1 MELCTFISLH
11 CSGCIF
17 HVLQTFRIKN
27 HQAHKISL
35 LTACS
40 VVVANMIGTGV
51 FTSLGFQ
58 LQTAQNLWSILI
70 LWLGGGIIA
79 LCGAMAYAELGA
91 HFKATGGDY
100 VFLARVFHPIAG
112 YLSAWAGLTIGFS
125 APIALAAIAF
135 IKYMAPVVALDPWI
149 AKLIA
154 VGIIL
159 LITLLH
165 SFTLRHSSRLQNLST
180 ILKIGFL
187 LTLVIAGSLFTAHAP
202 ASIITDNSWRQ
213 EITTTGFA
221 VSMIFVTYAYTGWNA
236 AAYIAGE
243 MKDPQRNVPKALILS
258 TLLIIILY
266 TAFQWVLLRHAP
278 IAAMQGKEE
287 VSYISFQHLWGDG
300 GAKWVSFFIALQL
313 IATMSSYLWV
323 GPRVTWAMSSAHHHW
338 KPLSKQNQHGIPVRA
353 LWLHALISIILT
365 LSGSFEQILVYAGFV
380 LQLFSALTVSTCLFI
395 KPEPGAFKTPLK
407 PLPQILF
414 LVFSVWVLIFTAMD
428 KPIESMIGIGIV
440 LSGLVISK
448 ANR

>member
-1 MELCTFISLH
+1 MI
-11 CSGCIF
+11 
-17 HVLQTFRIKN
+17 
-27 HQAHKISL
+27 
-35 LTACS
+35 TACS

-58 LQTAQNLWSILI
+58 LQTAQNLWSIMI

-79 LCGAMAYAELGA
+79 LCGALSYAELGA

-100 VFLARVFHPIAG
+100 IFLSRVFHPLAG

-135 IKYMAPVVALDPWI
+135 IKYMAPVVALEPWI

-154 VGIIL
+154 VGIIV
-159 LITLLH
+159 LITLFH

-187 LTLVIAGSLFTAHAP
+187 LTLIIAGSLFAAHAP
-202 ASIITDNSWRQ
+202 ASIITSNSWQQ
-213 EITTTGFA
+213 EITNTGFA
-221 VSMIFVTYAYTGWNA
+221 VSMIFVTYAYTGWNS

-243 MKDPQRNVPKALILS
+243 IKDPQKNVPKALIFS
-258 TLLIIILY
+258 TLLIIVLY

-287 VSYISFQHLWGDG
+287 VSYISFQHLWGDV

-338 KPLSKQNQHGIPVRA
+338 KPLAKQNSHGIPVRA
-353 LWLHALISIILT
+353 LWLHAFISIILT
-365 LSGSFEQILVYAGFV
+365 LSGSFEQILVYAGFI
-380 LQLFSALTVSTCLFI
+380 LQLFSALTVSTSLFI

-407 PLPQILF
+407 PIPQILF
-414 LVFSVWVLIFTAMD
+414 LLFSAWVLVFTAID
-428 KPIESMIGIGIV
+428 KPMESLIGIGIV
-440 LSGLVISK
+440 LAGILLAKIRS
-448 ANR
+448 

>member
-1 MELCTFISLH
+1 MI
-11 CSGCIF
+11 
-17 HVLQTFRIKN
+17 
-27 HQAHKISL
+27 
-35 LTACS
+35 TACS

-58 LQTAQNLWSILI
+58 LQTAQNLWSIMI

-79 LCGAMAYAELGA
+79 LCGALSYAELGA

-100 VFLARVFHPIAG
+100 IFLSRVFHPLAG

-135 IKYMAPVVALDPWI
+135 IKYMAPVVALEPWI

-154 VGIIL
+154 VGIIV

-187 LTLVIAGSLFTAHAP
+187 LTLIIAGSLFAAHAP
-202 ASIITDNSWRQ
+202 ASIITSNSWQQ

-243 MKDPQRNVPKALILS
+243 MKDPQKNVPKALIFS
-258 TLLIIILY
+258 TLVIIILY

-287 VSYISFQHLWGDG
+287 VSYISFQHLWGDA

-353 LWLHALISIILT
+353 LWLHAFISIILT
-365 LSGSFEQILVYAGFV
+365 LSGSFEQILVYAGFI
-380 LQLFSALTVSTCLFI
+380 LQLFSALNVSTSLFI

-414 LVFSVWVLIFTAMD
+414 LLFSVWVLVFTAID
-428 KPIESMIGIGIV
+428 KPMESLIGIGIV
-440 LSGLVISK
+440 LSGILLAKIRS
-448 ANR
+448 

>member
-1 MELCTFISLH
+1 
-11 CSGCIF
+11 
-17 HVLQTFRIKN
+17 
-27 HQAHKISL
+27 
-35 LTACS
+35 
-40 VVVANMIGTGV
+40 MIGTGV

-58 LQTAQNLWSILI
+58 LQTAQNLWSIMI

-79 LCGAMAYAELGA
+79 LCGALSYAELGA

-100 VFLARVFHPIAG
+100 IFLSRVFHPLAG

-135 IKYMAPVVALDPWI
+135 IKYMAPVVALEPWI

-154 VGIIL
+154 VGIIV

-180 ILKIGFL
+180 LLKIGFL
-187 LTLVIAGSLFTAHAP
+187 LTLIIAGSLFAAHAP
-202 ASIITDNSWRQ
+202 ASIITSNSWQQ

-243 MKDPQRNVPKALILS
+243 MKDPQKNVPKALIFS
-258 TLLIIILY
+258 TLVIIILY

-287 VSYISFQHLWGDG
+287 VSYISFQHLWGDA

-353 LWLHALISIILT
+353 LWLHAFISIILT
-365 LSGSFEQILVYAGFV
+365 LSGSFEQILVYAGFI
-380 LQLFSALTVSTCLFI
+380 LQLFSALNVSTSLFI

-414 LVFSVWVLIFTAMD
+414 LLFSVWVLVFTAID
-428 KPIESMIGIGIV
+428 KPMESLIGIGIV
-440 LSGLVISK
+440 LSGILLAKIRS
-448 ANR
+448 